1 MGMAYR
7 GPVAKAKKKTRRRR
21 ERRTRPSC
29 RIGVPHRRMDRTQRL
44 FSLMDALR
52 PASPAG
58 DGREPGA
65 RTVRLHSHDLSRRSG
80 AHRARRADRWRPGLA
95 ICLRPGF
102 FLPPLMFSEDEL
114 EALMR
119 RPMGRAARATLRL
132 TQAARNAAR
141 KIATA
146 TPKDLRDTLDNT
158 GLWVAP
164 TPPGGGSVVDIKS
177 FARPIRRERKLR
189 IAYVTENG
197 TASER
202 AIWPIALAFFE
213 RRQTVAA
220 WCELRNGFR
229 HFRTDRMTAVAATPS
244 AIRAGAPNSSRAWR
258 REQNISE

>member
-1 MGMAYR
+1 MPRSSRLLALMQCLRRYR
-7 GPVAKAKKKTRRRR
+7 QPVSAARLA
-21 ERRTRPSC
+21 EQLDVSPRTIYRD
-29 RIGVPHRRMDRTQRL
+29 IG
-44 FSLMDALR
+44 ALR
-52 PASPAG
+52 AEGAPIEGEAG
-58 DGREPGA
+58 IGY
-65 RTVRLHSHDLSRRSG
+65 V
-80 AHRARRADRWRPGLA
+80 
-95 ICLRPGF
+95 LRPGF

-114 EALMR
+114 EALML
-119 RPMGRAARATLRL
+119 GAQWVARQGDTAL
-132 TQAARNAAR
+132 TQAARNALG

-164 TPPGGGSVVDIKS
+164 TPPGGGSVVDIKVIRE
-177 FARPIRRERKLR
+177 AIRRERKLR

-229 HFRTDRMTAVAATPS
+229 HFRTDRMTAVAASPERYPRR
-244 AIRAGAPNSSRAWR
+244 RAELVKAWR